1 MVLERGKSEISEMAA
16 VRYELAVLCRFAVD
30 VIEIPSILHAPQK
43 FYSCLS
49 CVLGPFIPP
58 FGCRD
63 LRLLAPSTR
72 SRSRPSREGRRLL
85 PPCLP
90 PGPATIEPNN
100 NRNHEAR
107 PLHSSCRFCCR
118 FCSWCS
124 GFPFGYPA
132 ARVQGA
138 ITKEI
143 VAGYFRLSTLLSSS
157 WFELQA
163 AAVELAVRSA
173 MTNILYHKIWVL

>member
-1 MVLERGKSEISEMAA
+1 MRCED
-16 VRYELAVLCRFAVD
+16 VRYARAGGVVPLRKSMSSKSPLFSR
-30 VIEIPSILHAPQK
+30 STKILLM
-43 FYSCLS
+43 LS

-72 SRSRPSREGRRLL
+72 SRSSISRGPPPPSS
-85 PPCLP
+85 CLP

-143 VAGYFRLSTLLSSS
+143 VAGYFRLSTLLS
-157 WFELQA
+157 
-163 AAVELAVRSA
+163 
-173 MTNILYHKIWVL
+173 

>member
-1 MVLERGKSEISEMAA
+1 M
-16 VRYELAVLCRFAVD
+16 RYELAVLCRFAVD

-43 FYSCLS
+43 FYS
-49 CVLGPFIPP
+49 V
-58 FGCRD
+58 CRAF
-63 LRLLAPSTR
+63 LAPLFPPLVVAIFVSWHLQHEVAVA
-72 SRSRPSREGRRLL
+72 SREGRRLL

-163 AAVELAVRSA
+163 AAVELAVRST
-173 MTNILYHKIWVL
+173 MTNILYHKIWVLQIAS

>member
-1 MVLERGKSEISEMAA
+1 M
-16 VRYELAVLCRFAVD
+16 RYELAVLCRFAGRCHRN
-30 VIEIPSILHAPQK
+30 PLYSSRSTKILLM
-43 FYSCLS
+43 LS

-72 SRSRPSREGRRLL
+72 MLARAAASVLL
-85 PPCLP
+85 ACLP
-90 PGPATIEPNN
+90 PGPTTIEPNN

-173 MTNILYHKIWVL
+173 MTNILYHKNMGATDS

>member
-1 MVLERGKSEISEMAA
+1 M
-16 VRYELAVLCRFAVD
+16 RYELAVLCRFAVD

-72 SRSRPSREGRRLL
+72 SRSISRGPPPPSSLPSPRPGHNR
-85 PPCLP
+85 
-90 PGPATIEPNN
+90 TQY

-143 VAGYFRLSTLLSSS
+143 VAGYFRLSTLSSSS

-173 MTNILYHKIWVL
+173 MTNILYHKIWVLQIAS

>member
-1 MVLERGKSEISEMAA
+1 MPLRRSMSSKSP
-16 VRYELAVLCRFAVD
+16 LFFT
-30 VIEIPSILHAPQK
+30 LHKK
-43 FYSCLS
+43 FTHVCHA
-49 CVLGPFIPP
+49 F
-58 FGCRD
+58 
-63 LRLLAPSTR
+63 LAPLFPPLVVAIFVSWHLQHEVAVA
-72 SRSRPSREGRRLL
+72 SREGRRLL

-173 MTNILYHKIWVL
+173 MTNILYHKIWVLQIAS

>member
-1 MVLERGKSEISEMAA
+1 MPLRRSMSSKSPLFFTLHKNFTHVCHAFLAPLFPPLVVAIFVSWHLQHEVAVGHLARAA
-16 VRYELAVLCRFAVD
+16 ASF
-30 VIEIPSILHAPQK
+30 
-43 FYSCLS
+43 
-49 CVLGPFIPP
+49 
-58 FGCRD
+58 
-63 LRLLAPSTR
+63 LLAF
-72 SRSRPSREGRRLL
+72 
-85 PPCLP
+85 P